1 MYPVLSLCFF
11 LFEMRVN
18 LLECNFPGYTL
29 PLISYWNC
37 FTLYMQQASVLLFDM
52 LYNLAWL
59 GPCFSGLVLAIL
71 IFSSL
76 PDIYTTLTFSCPFV
90 STWHCSVDSA
100 GVLDSTECGVFFLFF
115 FFSQQNEFVVTPF
128 WRATKMAKQLS
139 TETTH
144 LYWRS
149 IGVMFMSCRI
159 NFYA

>member
-76 PDIYTTLTFSCPFV
+76 PDINTTLTFSCPFV

-115 FFSQQNEFVVTPF
+115 FSAERVCCYSVLTCHKNGETAVYSDNPSLLRFYRSHVYVLQN
-128 WRATKMAKQLS
+128 
-139 TETTH
+139 
-144 LYWRS
+144 
-149 IGVMFMSCRI
+149 
-159 NFYA
+159 